1 MMEVVRMRRK
11 AIMVS
16 VVCSIVL
23 SLTVVGGFAQSQ
35 QDAIHII
42 PEFVFENGAKLQNMK
57 VGYNTYGQLNSAR
70 DNAVLVTHAT
80 NGIRKSFDRYI
91 GSGKAFDTNK
101 YFVIAIDAIGAGL
114 SSGPADG
121 MGMSFPRYTIRD
133 MVNAQYDLV
142 KNGLKLN
149 GLLAVGGPSMGSFQ
163 ALEWG
168 IHYPD
173 FVKGLICIVPGAKAS
188 KNFHAIVDAMIATVQ
203 LDPAWQG
210 GQYSKNPVDGLKRAG
225 MIFVTW
231 LRSDAF
237 FESLKSKEEY
247 EAALIFFGNAYATWD
262 ARNWMYRY
270 FASRDHDVSKPFSGN
285 MTEAL
290 GRIKAKALIMPSIS
304 DRLIPPSAAQELKRG
319 IKSSIY
325 VEIPS
330 ILGHLAYFPAGDD
343 SPEYAFVSIRISE
356 FLASL
361 R

>member
-1 MMEVVRMRRK
+1 MAKKKLIRLLFGFFII
-11 AIMVS
+11 A
-16 VVCSIVL
+16 
-23 SLTVVGGFAQSQ
+23 VGLFMSQQLFAQPQ
-35 QDAIHII
+35 QDAIYVIT
-42 PEFVFENGAKLQNMK
+42 EFVFENGTKMQNLK
-57 VGYNTYGQLNSAR
+57 VGYNTYGQLNSNR

-91 GSGKAFDTNK
+91 GPGKAFDTNK
-101 YFVIAIDAIGAGL
+101 YFVIAVDAIGSGL

-121 MGMSFPRYTIRD
+121 MGMNFPRYTIRD
-133 MVNAQYDLV
+133 MVKAQYDLV
-142 KNGLKLN
+142 TNGLKLN
-149 GLLAVGGPSMGSFQ
+149 KLLAVGGPSMGSFQ

-188 KNFHAIVDAMIATVQ
+188 KNFQAIVDGMIATVQ

-210 GQYSKNPVDGLKRAG
+210 GQYSKNPVDGLRRAG

-247 EAALIFFGNAYATWD
+247 EGALMFFGNAYATWD

-270 FASRDHDVSKPFSGN
+270 FASRDHDVSKPFDGN
-285 MTEAL
+285 MDEAL
-290 GRIKAKALIMPSIS
+290 GRIKAKALIMPSRS
-304 DRLIPPSAAQELKRG
+304 DRLIPPAFAQDLQKG
-319 IKSSIY
+319 IKSSTF

-330 ILGHLAYFPAGDD
+330 ILGHLAYFPPDD
-343 SPEYAFVSIRISE
+343 NSPEYALVSSRISQ
-356 FLASL
+356 FLATL
-361 R
+361 Q